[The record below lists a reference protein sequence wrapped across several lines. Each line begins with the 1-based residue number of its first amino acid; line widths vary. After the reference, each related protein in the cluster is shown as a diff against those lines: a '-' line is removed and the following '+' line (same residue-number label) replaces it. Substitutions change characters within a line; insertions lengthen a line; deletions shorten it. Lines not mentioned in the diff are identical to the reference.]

1 MERALC
7 EVGYSEK
14 DIERMM
20 RELMGASDRSKEE
33 GQAQWKKTRA
43 AVLRRQAEADAYAK
57 AEQLET
63 EAMKSYT
70 ERRKRSSP
78 IVAEWVTQAPRSA
91 KLKGLSAV
99 HACATCPFRLSQ
111 LRFGRI
117 DPDRHQD
124 DPWERQEHRG
134 YGGSKPRGL
143 YCRGLARGALRAM
156 LEVSDAVPGLPSS
169 GEELN
174 SGHL

>member
-70 ERRKRSSP
+70 ERRKRSAP
-78 IVAEWVTQAPRSA
+78 IVAEWGTQ
-91 KLKGLSAV
+91 
-99 HACATCPFRLSQ
+99 HY
-111 LRFGRI
+111 
-117 DPDRHQD
+117 
-124 DPWERQEHRG
+124 E
-134 YGGSKPRGL
+134 KPG
-143 YCRGLARGALRAM
+143 
-156 LEVSDAVPGLPSS
+156 AVPS
-169 GEELN
+169 
-174 SGHL
+174 